1 MFPASQAYICASV
14 QAHVCPLG
22 PRVGCFLV
30 FVFPQAV
37 VNSRL
42 QVKGIEGLRVVD
54 ASIMPT
60 TGNNHASWL

>member
-1 MFPASQAYICASV
+1 
-14 QAHVCPLG
+14 
-22 PRVGCFLV
+22 
-30 FVFPQAV
+30 VFPQAV

-60 TGNNHASWL
+60 TGNNHLSCFYQWSHFLLFPHDELLKLHLG

>member
-1 MFPASQAYICASV
+1 V
-14 QAHVCPLG
+14 QALVSPLG
-22 PRVGCFLV
+22 PTVGCFSV
-30 FVFPQAV
+30 FVFVSLFPQAV

-60 TGNNHASWL
+60 TGNNHASWF